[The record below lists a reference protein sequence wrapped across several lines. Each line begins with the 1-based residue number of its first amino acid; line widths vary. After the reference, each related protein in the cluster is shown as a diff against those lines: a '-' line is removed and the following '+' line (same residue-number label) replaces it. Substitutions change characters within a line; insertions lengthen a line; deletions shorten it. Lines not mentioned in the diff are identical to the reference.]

1 MANRSLVEQLD
12 EVVQGTLENP
22 RAQLPQAHEEVFAMA
37 RIAAELRSLP
47 RPDFKARLKAE
58 LRRRKSMTTVAEPV
72 AAVRTA
78 AAPILTFKD
87 VAKAI
92 DFYQKAL
99 GARETMRFQI
109 EESIAH
115 AEIMIGTSTIKLAE
129 ESPAGR

>member
-1 MANRSLVEQLD
+1 ME
-12 EVVQGTLENP
+12 
-22 RAQLPQAHEEVFAMA
+22 
-37 RIAAELRSLP
+37 RIAAELRRLP
-47 RPDFKARLKAE
+47 RTDFKARLKAE

-109 EESIAH
+109 EESIPH
-115 AEIMIGTSTIKLAE
+115 AEIMIGTSTLNLPNHPPQSAT
-129 ESPAGR
+129 